1 MAIRFILL
9 LSFFT
14 VLACRSTSPVQV
26 PEHFDWQGHRGCRGL
41 MPENTIPAFLKALE
55 FPALRTLEL
64 DLAVSKDGQLV
75 LSHEPWFYAA
85 ITTLPGGDTLRPADE
100 PQHLLYYLNVGQI
113 QQYDVGLRAHP
124 RFSEQRKLPAFK
136 PTLKQVIDTVR
147 AANPARAAGIQW
159 NMEIKSKPEW
169 DGIRTPPVDSFAHM
183 VVRFLQQNQL
193 VEQTTVQSFDVRAL
207 QAVHRLDP
215 SIRLVLLVENIKSVD
230 DNLATLGFVPAV
242 YSPSHVLVVAEL
254 VRRCH
259 QHGMQ
264 VIPWTVNE
272 TDAMRRLIRVGV
284 DGIITDYPNRI
295 PN

>member
-1 MAIRFILL
+1 
-9 LSFFT
+9 
-14 VLACRSTSPVQV
+14 
-26 PEHFDWQGHRGCRGL
+26 

-55 FPALRTLEL
+55 FPVLRTLEL

-85 ITTLPGGDTLRPADE
+85 ITTLPNGDTLRPADE
-100 PQHLLYYLNVGQI
+100 PQHLLYNLSIAQI
-113 QQYDVGLRAHP
+113 QQYDVGMRPHP
-124 RFSEQRKLPAFK
+124 RFPEQRKLPAFK
-136 PTLKQVIDTVR
+136 PTLQQIIDTVR
-147 AANPARAAGIQW
+147 AVNPARAAGIQW
-159 NMEIKSKPEW
+159 NIEIKSKPEW
-169 DGIRTPPVDSFAHM
+169 DGIRTPPVDSFAQLL
-183 VVRFLQQNQL
+183 VRFLQQNQL
-193 VEQTTVQSFDVRAL
+193 VAQTVVQSFDVRAL

-242 YSPSHVLVVAEL
+242 YSPSHVLVDPEL

-259 QHGMQ
+259 QHGMR

-272 TDAMRRLIRVGV
+272 PDAMRRLIRMGV
-284 DGIITDYPNRI
+284 DGIITDYPDRI